1 MNKRVLFGLLVTV
14 LFLVTAFNVY
24 AQTVVSD
31 DDLQAK
37 VTQIQEEKQKAKEE
51 NQELKQTL
59 EKQKPADIQAHHEAL
74 MKRANR
80 FVETAFV
87 QQTETYPERKE
98 EAKDIMSDD
107 LVETFFPTDTYKGDT
122 KTSVQQL
129 QLFVETGTLN
139 KNQATLLFR
148 FNHTIHDKQ
157 SGEKQTSPIFL
168 EVDAQRQNGQ
178 WIMTSFKEAE
188 KEG

>member
-1 MNKRVLFGLLVTV
+1 MNKRVLFGLLVVVLLMVTV
-14 LFLVTAFNVY
+14 FNVY
-24 AQTVVSD
+24 AKATASN

-37 VTQIQEEKQKAKEE
+37 ITQLQAEKQKAKEE

-59 EKQKPADIQAHHEAL
+59 EQQNPADIQAHHEAL

-87 QQTETYPERKE
+87 QQPETYPKRKE

-107 LVETFFPTDTYKGDT
+107 LVEIFFPTDTYKGDT
-122 KTSVQQL
+122 KTSVGQL
-129 QLFVETGTLN
+129 QLFIETGTLHQN
-139 KNQATLLFR
+139 RATLLLR
-148 FNHTIHDKQ
+148 FNHMLHDVQ
-157 SGEKQTSPIFL
+157 SGEEQTSPVFL
-168 EVDAQRQNGQ
+168 EVNAERQNGQ
-178 WIMTSFKEAE
+178 WIMMSFKEAG